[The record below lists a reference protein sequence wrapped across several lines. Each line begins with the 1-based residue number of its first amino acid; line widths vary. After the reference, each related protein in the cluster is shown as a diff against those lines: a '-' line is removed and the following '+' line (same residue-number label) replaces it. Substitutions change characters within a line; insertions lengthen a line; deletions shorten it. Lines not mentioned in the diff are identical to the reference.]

1 MQQPGPSGLARFVG
15 IQLDLYRVPTKA
27 QNLREFH
34 RLFRPFLKHLEPNW
48 LHVKTL
54 RLLTPDSTADR
65 LFIRWQAIGW
75 QVIYMGRSRGRRWCA
90 LGKEGTGRRE
100 QGTGNKKN
108 KGRDGRKTQWPN
120 EPTDCASS
128 RPGMGKVKAREQG
141 EGKREEGMRNRERI
155 TNHESRFTDPAN
167 IQWPNKAISSQD
179 QGRDQDRPR
188 VASYGGWV
196 GAPGF
201 TSAVVARAGVA
212 AEQPKRA
219 KRHPCESEIRNPQSD
234 QLLSSLSALSSRVS
248 MLKGLLM

>member
-1 MQQPGPSGLARFVG
+1 MGRVVLRPFSSRRCPSGRKPKARSFQAVRPVG
-15 IQLDLYRVPTKA
+15 A
-27 QNLREFH
+27 
-34 RLFRPFLKHLEPNW
+34 RLVGVGW
-48 LHVKTL
+48 
-54 RLLTPDSTADR
+54 
-65 LFIRWQAIGW
+65 AIGW
-75 QVIYMGRSRGRRWCA
+75 QVIYVGRSRGRRWCA

-100 QGTGNKKN
+100 QGTGNREKGTGNKKN
-108 KGRDGRKTQWPN
+108 KGRDGRQTQWPN

-179 QGRDQDRPR
+179 QGRDQDRPG
-188 VASYGGWV
+188 VASCGGWV

-212 AEQPKRA
+212 AEQPKRTE
-219 KRHPCESEIRNPQSD
+219 RHPCESEIRNPISC
-234 QLLSSLSALSSRVS
+234 SAACRLCRA
-248 MLKGLLM
+248 GCPC